1 VPARFSCV
9 ASTVC
14 ARALFIVALAACC
27 APAAALTPP
36 EPLPTPRAHTHQLAP
51 ADAGVATIVP
61 GVRGAA
67 CTATTACSAGLTC
80 LSLTGGD
87 CASRCGLGGD
97 DTCTAGACVE
107 TADGDVCLVS
117 CATDADCRVD
127 DGYVCDL
134 AQRACVVPG
143 LVVPALARCPLV
155 GPARDAAFSA
165 SDAWTT
171 AGDDARLGLAQ
182 LDPSLVLADDG
193 HPIAVFQTFADGGAS
208 AILAHGASLT
218 TVDRNSAPPFG
229 GAARSGEA
237 GPFDARDGVHA
248 TTPRLARD
256 HAGTLYA
263 VWRAHDEGG
272 ASIALATSS
281 DLGATWSETRP
292 ASAPADC
299 LDRDCVDD
307 PRIVVGAAPRGERG
321 ERLYVAYATG
331 AAGLRVRSSRDRGDS
346 WLHDTTALP
355 AQVGDLAVGGDGRVH
370 VVGLRGGVLGSY
382 GSAMQAIEY
391 AVSADGGATFSR
403 RVIVSARDE
412 RIPSWFAGPVL
423 AVDDARG
430 WVYFAYAR
438 GGRDAVWDI
447 ALVATRDGGK
457 TFVRAALGDG
467 CALHMVPT
475 LALDAA
481 TGTLHVAYYDTSGAP
496 GRFVHASCG
505 PGLAKCAARGAIESD
520 AFAALSLVR
529 HAANAVGDYAS
540 LVFDDRRRALHATWA
555 EPVADSEGRVVTRI
569 VHASAK
575 IPLR

>member
-1 VPARFSCV
+1 
-9 ASTVC
+9 
-14 ARALFIVALAACC
+14 
-27 APAAALTPP
+27 
-36 EPLPTPRAHTHQLAP
+36 
-51 ADAGVATIVP
+51 
-61 GVRGAA
+61 
-67 CTATTACSAGLTC
+67 
-80 LSLTGGD
+80 
-87 CASRCGLGGD
+87 
-97 DTCTAGACVE
+97 
-107 TADGDVCLVS
+107 VCLAS

-127 DGYVCDL
+127 DGYVCDP
-134 AQRACVVPG
+134 AQRACVEPG
-143 LVVPALARCPLV
+143 LAVPVAASCPLV

-165 SDAWTT
+165 GEMWTS
-171 AGDDARLGLAQ
+171 ASDDARLGLAQ
-182 LDPSLVLADDG
+182 LDPSVVLADDG
-193 HPIAVFQTFADGGAS
+193 HPIAVFETFAGSGAG
-208 AILAHGASLT
+208 AILAHGASL
-218 TVDRNSAPPFG
+218 VSV
-229 GAARSGEA
+229 
-237 GPFDARDGVHA
+237 DARDGVHA

-256 HAGTLYA
+256 HAGLLYA
-263 VWRAHDEGG
+263 VWHAHDEDGG
-272 ASIALATSS
+272 GSIALATSN
-281 DLGATWSETRP
+281 DLGATWSDARS

-299 LDRDCVDD
+299 VERSGSAGPRSAAEGRRGESIDRDCIDD
-307 PRIVVGAAPRGERG
+307 PRIVVGPAPRGERG

-331 AAGLRVRSSRDRGDS
+331 TAGLRVRSSRDRGDS
-346 WLHDTTALP
+346 WLHTTTALP
-355 AQVGDLAVGGDGRVH
+355 ATTGALAVGSDGRVH
-370 VVGLRGGVLGSY
+370 VVGLRGGVLASY

-403 RVIVSARDE
+403 RVVVSARDE
-412 RIPSWFAGPVL
+412 RIPSWFAGPVI

-505 PGLAKCAARGAIESD
+505 PGLAKCAVRGAIESD

-529 HAANAVGDYAS
+529 HAANAVGDYAG
-540 LVFDDRRRALHATWA
+540 LVFDDRRRVLHATWA